1 MTEKRIPCEKSP
13 NTGVIDI
20 KQKGY
25 KHCSVIHLNVQLI
38 GNCVDQ
44 TVICIYRNLTKNCI
58 KWCTRK
64 CSTEKSENYSWYY
77 EYKHS
82 LSQNLFI
89 SKIFNALR
97 ENAYVGIWLNNNEFN
112 YPYTVSST

>member
-44 TVICIYRNLTKNCI
+44 TVICHIQESHEKLFN
-58 KWCTRK
+58 RK
-64 CSTEKSENYSWYY
+64 
-77 EYKHS
+77 
-82 LSQNLFI
+82 I
-89 SKIFNALR
+89 
-97 ENAYVGIWLNNNEFN
+97 
-112 YPYTVSST
+112 